1 MHAAYYEQFKGPISI
16 RSVAEPQVPENGVII
31 EVKATGICLSD
42 WHGWQGHDS
51 DIRLPHVPGHELAGE
66 IVAVGSGVKKWQEG
80 ERVTLPF
87 VCGCGNC
94 PQCVTGNP
102 QVCDHQF
109 QPGFTHWGSFA
120 ELVAI
125 HYADQ
130 NLVRLPD
137 NLDYVAAASLGC
149 RFITSFRA
157 VLDQGHLQA
166 GQWLVVHGCGSVG
179 LSAIMIGKA
188 VGAKVLAVDITD
200 EKLEVAT
207 QLGANLT
214 INGRDEDDPVDA
226 IREYTGSGAHV
237 SIDAVG
243 TTETCIN
250 SIACLRKRGLHVQV
264 GLLAGDHYRP
274 QLPMELVIANEL
286 EIVGSHGMPAAD
298 YQRIFKMIDSGLLD
312 PGKLV
317 TRTVGLQEG
326 ILLLQEM
333 DHFNNSG
340 VIVIDKI

>member
-1 MHAAYYEQFKGPISI
+1 MRAAYYEQFKGSISI

-31 EVKATGICLSD
+31 AVKATGICLSD
-42 WHGWQGHDS
+42 WHGWQGHDP

-66 IVAVGSGVKKWQEG
+66 IVAVGSGVKKWQGG

-87 VCGCGNC
+87 VCGCGTC
-94 PQCVTGNP
+94 PQCTTGNP

-137 NLDYVAAASLGC
+137 NLDFVAATSLGC

-157 VLDQGHLQA
+157 VLDQGQLQA
-166 GQWLVVHGCGSVG
+166 GQWLVVHGCGGVG
-179 LSAIMIGKA
+179 LAAIMIGKA
-188 VGAKVLAVDITD
+188 VGARVLAVDIAD
-200 EKLEVAT
+200 EKLKLAA
-207 QLGANLT
+207 QLGANVT
-214 INGRDEDDPVDA
+214 INSRNEDDPVDA
-226 IREYTGSGAHV
+226 IRELTGGGGHV

-243 TTETCIN
+243 TIETCSN
-250 SIACLRKRGLHVQV
+250 SIAGLRKRGRHVQV
-264 GLLAGDHYRP
+264 GLLAGDHFRP
-274 QLPMELVIANEL
+274 PIPMELVTANEL

-298 YQRIFKMIDSGLLD
+298 YQRIFKMIAAGELD

-317 TRTVGLQEG
+317 SETVDLQKGVE
-326 ILLLQEM
+326 LLQDM
-333 DHFNNSG
+333 GSFSNSG